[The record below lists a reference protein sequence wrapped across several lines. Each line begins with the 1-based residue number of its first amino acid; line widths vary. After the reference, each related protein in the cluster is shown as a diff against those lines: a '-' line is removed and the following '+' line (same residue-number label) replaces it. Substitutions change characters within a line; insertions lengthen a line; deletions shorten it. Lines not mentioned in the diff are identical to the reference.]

1 MATVEDL
8 ANYYAN
14 LLIIQYASKEKAV
27 ATIKGNATILAID
40 NIEFDVSAGFDLNT
54 AVGKQLDII
63 GKWVGID
70 RSYKGGLIPE
80 NVFGMVRYGQDRNG
94 TGQRGFKRYGEDKAG
109 FFLTY
114 EDTAGENLLT
124 DEDYR
129 ILLKLQIVSNNSECT
144 HKSIDEQLYQFFGDT
159 VIASTANQMDITY
172 FINVDNRAGLISV
185 ILEKNALPV
194 PLAVKVKAITYFN
207 EPYFGFVRYGT
218 DVISGTLKTGF
229 KRYGEDR
236 AGRTLVYGN

>member
-1 MATVEDL
+1 MTVEEL

-14 LLIIQYASKEKAV
+14 ILIIQYASKDKAV

-70 RSYKGGLIPE
+70 RAYKGGLLPE
-80 NVFGMVRYGQDRNG
+80 NLFGMVRYGQDKNG
-94 TGQRGFKRYGEDKAG
+94 TGQKGFKKYGEDKVG
-109 FFLTY
+109 RFLTY
-114 EDTAGENLLT
+114 ADTASENLLS
-124 DEDYR
+124 DNDYR
-129 ILLKLQIVSNNSECT
+129 LLLRLQIVSNNSDCT
-144 HKSIDEQLYQFFGDT
+144 HKSIDEQLYQFFGNT
-159 VIASTANQMDITY
+159 VIASTTNQMDITY
-172 FINVDNRAGLISV
+172 FVDVDNRAGLISV
-185 ILEKNALPV
+185 VLEKNALPI

-207 EPYFGFVRYGT
+207 APYFGFVRYGAMASST
-218 DVISGTLKTGF
+218 SLKTGF

-236 AGRTLVYGN
+236 SGRTLIYGN